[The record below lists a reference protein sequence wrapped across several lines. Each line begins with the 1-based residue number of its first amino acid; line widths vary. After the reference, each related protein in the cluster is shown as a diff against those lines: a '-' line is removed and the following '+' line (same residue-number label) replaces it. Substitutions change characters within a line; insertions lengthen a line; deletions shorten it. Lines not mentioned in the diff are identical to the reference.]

1 MRISLLFF
9 FLALIHLS
17 VTAQQS
23 FGRYELVK
31 MDKTINTFRQEGAP
45 VISPDGNALYFFVM
59 NHPENSMGKED
70 TQDIWVSKKD
80 ASGAWGSA
88 QHLGSPFNIH
98 RSNQILTVFSDG
110 SLLIK
115 GGKTKGTK
123 GFSIV
128 NGNSL
133 REVEVKE
140 FKAMNKGRFYG
151 GSMSTDRKH
160 LIMYFSEKENSPY
173 SDLYA
178 SHQQTDGSFS
188 APVKLA
194 LSTSTDEVGPFIG
207 PDQQSLY
214 FASGRSAP
222 GKQGLVDI
230 YKAPRLDDTWTNWGT
245 PVNMGKPINTGGD
258 DFYFTIDEAGNVF
271 TSRANKA
278 LDGAQLDLYK
288 LVPKSFKIRL
298 VGIVYNEKSMQP
310 LQSNVDVIVKGREP
324 VLLESSATGE
334 FETKM
339 PEVLDFSIA
348 VKATGFLPKEESFK
362 IPVLTADT
370 TINVEILLRPIAKK
384 LLLVGNVYNKKTEQ
398 RISAKLDITLRGDK
412 KTNMKMQAEGGKYEK
427 DISKLGWY
435 MITASAEGYLNA
447 TDSIE
452 ALDEGLSP
460 FARDLYLQPIEV
472 GLTVRLKNIYFDFDK
487 TTLKNESFPELNKVV
502 DFLKRNSSVE
512 IEIAGHTDSKGTD
525 DYNINLSQGRSQSV
539 VDYIISQGIESY
551 RLTAHGYGEGKP
563 IDTNDTDAGRA
574 NNRRV
579 EFTVLKK

>member
-1 MRISLLFF
+1 
-9 FLALIHLS
+9 
-17 VTAQQS
+17 
-23 FGRYELVK
+23 

-45 VISPDGNALYFFVM
+45 VISPDGNTLYFFVM
-59 NHPENSMGKED
+59 NHPDNTMGKDD

-80 ASGAWGSA
+80 ASGAWSTA
-88 QHLGSPFNIH
+88 EHLGSPFNIH
-98 RSNQILTVFSDG
+98 HSNQVLTVFGDG

-128 NGNSL
+128 TGNSL
-133 REVEVKE
+133 REIEVKD

-151 GSMSTDRKH
+151 GSMTADRKH

-178 SHQQTDGSFS
+178 SHQQADGTFS
-188 APVKLA
+188 SPAKLA
-194 LSTSTDEVGPFIG
+194 LSTSMDEVGPFIS

-230 YKAPRLDDTWTNWGT
+230 YKAPKTDDTWTNFGT

-258 DFYFTIDEAGNVF
+258 DFYFTIDGSGNVF

-278 LDGAQLDLYK
+278 LDGAQLDIYT
-288 LVPKSFKIRL
+288 LVPKTFKINL
-298 VGIVYNEKSMQP
+298 IGTVLNQKSMQP
-310 LQSNVDVIVKGREP
+310 MQANVEVRITGKDPMKFQSTPQGR
-324 VLLESSATGE
+324 

-339 PEVLDFSIA
+339 PEVTDFSIA
-348 VKATGFLPKEESFK
+348 ANNPGFIPKDEAFK
-362 IPVLTADT
+362 IPVLDKDT
-370 TINVEILLRPIAKK
+370 TLNVEILLMPVAKK
-384 LLLVGNVYNKKTEQ
+384 LILAGNVYDKKTEQ
-398 RISAKLDITLRGDK
+398 PLAAKLDVTLKSDR
-412 KTNMKMQAEGGKYEK
+412 KTNMKMVAEGGKYEK
-427 DISKLGWY
+427 EISKLGWY
-435 MITASAEGYLNA
+435 MITASADGYLNL

-452 ALDEGLSP
+452 ADDDGMSP
-460 FARDLYLQPIEV
+460 FTRDLYLQPIEV

-487 TTLKNESFPELNKVV
+487 TTLKEQSFPELNKVV

-525 DYNINLSQGRSQSV
+525 DYNVNLSQGRSQSV
-539 VDYIISQGIESY
+539 VDYIVSQGIDSF

-579 EFTVLKK
+579 EFTVVKK